1 MSNKKQ
7 IPKRRKLSI
16 TQIVYY
22 IILIITSIIVL
33 IPFIWM
39 ISTSLDK
46 VQSYGLPYPPRL
58 IPENFSFY
66 NYEIAMQNMPVMK
79 YMTNTVIIATLTVV
93 LNVILSTVSGFCIS
107 KGNFLGKSFITIFL
121 LFNMMIPF
129 ETKLL
134 PTYNIVHSMGLTNNL
149 LGVVLPVS
157 LTSAVYIFFAKKYCD
172 DLPSDLY
179 EAGIVDGAGK
189 FTIYTRIYLPLMRPC
204 MATIAIL
211 TVIASWNDLLWPMV
225 VLTQQDLR
233 TIQVG
238 LAQLATIDGI
248 MHAGTVT
255 AMSVI
260 SILPL
265 CIIFIFLQRF
275 IVESIAASGIKG

>member
-1 MSNKKQ
+1 MKQKEYVRKKN
-7 IPKRRKLSI
+7 KLSI
-16 TQIVYY
+16 TQIIYY
-22 IILIITSIIVL
+22 IILIITSIIILV
-33 IPFIWM
+33 PFIWM

-58 IPENFSFY
+58 IPENFSFF
-66 NYEIAMQNMPVMK
+66 NYEIAMKNMPVIK
-79 YMTNTVIIATLTVV
+79 YMLNTLVIAVLTVV
-93 LNVILSTVSGFCIS
+93 LNVVLATLAGFCVS
-107 KGNFLGKSFITIFL
+107 KGRFVGKSLVTIFL

-134 PTYNIVHSMGLTNNL
+134 PTYNIIYEMGLTNNL

-157 LTSAVYIFFAKKYCD
+157 LTSAIYIFFAKKYCD

-179 EAGIVDGAGK
+179 EAGIIDGAGK
-189 FTIYTRIYLPLMRPC
+189 FKIYSRIYLPLMRPC

-225 VLTQQDLR
+225 VLTKQDLR

-238 LAQLATIDGI
+238 LAQLSTIDGT

-265 CIIFIFLQRF
+265 CLIFIFLQRF
-275 IVESIAASGIKG
+275 IVESIAASGIKE

>member
-1 MSNKKQ
+1 MSTSHVVRKK
-7 IPKRRKLSI
+7 KKLD
-16 TQIVYY
+16 TVQIVYY
-22 IILIITSIIVL
+22 TILIITSIIIL

-39 ISTSLDK
+39 VSTSLDK

-58 IPENFSFY
+58 IPANFSFF
-66 NYEIAMQNMPVMK
+66 NYQIAMQNMPVLK
-79 YMTNTVIIATLTVV
+79 YMMNTLIIALLTVT
-93 LNVILSTVSGFCIS
+93 LNVALATISGFCIS
-107 KGNFLGKSFITIFL
+107 KGNFIGKSFVTVFL

-134 PTYNIVHSMGLTNNL
+134 PTYNIIFDMGLNNHL

-179 EAGIVDGAGK
+179 EAGVVDGAGK
-189 FTIYTRIYLPLMRPC
+189 LKIYAQIYLPLMHPC

-211 TVIASWNDLLWPMV
+211 TVIASWNDLLWPMI
-225 VLTQQDLR
+225 VLTKQDLK

-238 LAQLATIDGI
+238 LAQLSTIDGI

-275 IVESIAASGIKG
+275 IVESIAASGIKE

>member
-1 MSNKKQ
+1 MKQKEYVRKKN
-7 IPKRRKLSI
+7 KLSI
-16 TQIVYY
+16 TQIIYY
-22 IILIITSIIVL
+22 IILIITSIIILV
-33 IPFIWM
+33 PFIWM

-58 IPENFSFY
+58 IPENFSFF
-66 NYEIAMQNMPVMK
+66 NYEIAMKNMPVIK
-79 YMTNTVIIATLTVV
+79 YMLNTLVIAVLTVV
-93 LNVILSTVSGFCIS
+93 LNVVLATIAGFCVS
-107 KGNFLGKSFITIFL
+107 KGRFVGKSLVTIFL

-134 PTYNIVHSMGLTNNL
+134 PTYNIIYEMGLTNNL

-179 EAGIVDGAGK
+179 EAGIIDGAGK
-189 FTIYTRIYLPLMRPC
+189 FKIYSRIYLPLMRPC

-225 VLTQQDLR
+225 VLTKQDLR

-238 LAQLATIDGI
+238 LAQLSTIDGT

-265 CIIFIFLQRF
+265 CLIFIFLQRF
-275 IVESIAASGIKG
+275 IVESIAASGIKE